1 MKILLLIRNFD
12 FGGAE
17 NHVRNLANELCHSG
31 CSVWLISRKGRQ
43 LEQLIQGV
51 NHQSIEFSDY
61 LILPQLLKLIQ
72 VIRKEKFDVIHAHQ
86 HLPILLATLA
96 GKITGTPVVA
106 TIHGRIR
113 HDLPY
118 KFERKSIHKI
128 IAISRNSLKGLQ
140 MQELTKNK
148 SILIPNG
155 IHLPEIK
162 TTNVSSD
169 LSIYYVSRINKRH
182 AHLIGLI
189 LKEVWPVFVS
199 RYPDARFNILG
210 DGQFLGRIIDMVN
223 SGSNNLQ
230 SSVKVIGY
238 TSDISQEISKASLVI
253 GVGRVALKSLA
264 KGIPVFSL
272 KVNRFGGLITVSNY
286 PHLSYGNFVD
296 IDGKFPTSECILD
309 TLNDFIT
316 NLEYYRNEAINLQQK
331 IAEEYDIK
339 VVITSTIDVYR
350 EVKKKNQI

>member
-17 NHVRNLANELCHSG
+17 NHVRNLANELCLSD

-51 NHQSIEFSDY
+51 NHRTIEFSDY

-72 VIRKEKFDVIHAHQ
+72 VIKREKFDVIHAHQ

-96 GKITGTPVVA
+96 GKITGTPVIA
-106 TIHGRIR
+106 TIHGRIK

-118 KFERKSIHKI
+118 NFEKKSIQRV
-128 IAISRNSLKGLQ
+128 IAISRNSLKGLK
-140 MQELTKNK
+140 MHELTKDK

-155 IHLPEIK
+155 IHLPEFKK
-162 TTNVSSD
+162 TNGYPG

-182 AHLIGLI
+182 ANLIGLI
-189 LKEVWPVFVS
+189 LKEVWPVFIS
-199 RYPDARFNILG
+199 RYPEARFNILG
-210 DGQFLGRIIDMVN
+210 DGNFLGKIIDAVN
-223 SGSNNLQ
+223 SGHNNLQ

-238 TSDISQEISKASLVI
+238 TSDISQEISNASLVI

-272 KVNRFGGLITVSNY
+272 KVNRLGGIVTTSNY
-286 PHLSYGNFVD
+286 PHHSYGNFVD
-296 IDGKFPTSECILD
+296 IDGKFPNSECILN
-309 TLNDFIT
+309 TLEDFVI
-316 NLEYYRNEAINLQQK
+316 NQEFYRNEALILQQK
-331 IAEEYDIK
+331 IAEEYNIK
-339 VVITSTIDVYR
+339 NIIASTIEVYK
-350 EVKKKNQI
+350 EVKK